1 MPFRTGNATFLPHK
15 FIPSATSKKNEK
27 FLIAHS
33 CLCGQQEYEH
43 SSDGGLYCCHKSRE
57 RSDAV
62 GRQRSVPPQ
71 PTPVGGLLHCRA
83 RWSEAT
89 SSERAASEAMRPAD
103 TSRQNPP
110 PSNRIAPHKSA
121 CKGRVLQG
129 RTQGSV
135 RLYSTEVVVPQ
146 QGARFARNFVRQ
158 GQPSARAIATRPLR
172 AISIMPM
179 SLTIF
184 IKLSICEAR
193 PEISTPSSLG
203 LTVTNLPLKISTS

>member
-1 MPFRTGNATFLPHK
+1 MRQAD
-15 FIPSATSKKNEK
+15 TSRQDI
-27 FLIAHS
+27 LLS
-33 CLCGQQEYEH
+33 QEPRAKRC
-43 SSDGGLYCCHKSRE
+43 D
-57 RSDAV
+57 
-62 GRQRSVPPQ
+62 P
-71 PTPVGGLLHCRA
+71 PTPVGSLPHRRA

-89 SSERAASEAMRPAD
+89 SSERAASEAMRQAD
-103 TSRQNPP
+103 TSRRSILPP
-110 PSNRIAPHKSA
+110 PRSIYPIAPRKSA
-121 CKGRVLQG
+121 SKGRVLQG
-129 RTQGSV
+129 ATRREPAS
-135 RLYSTEVVVPQ
+135 LYYAVPRCTTVLDPASLYYAVTSR
-146 QGARFARNFVRQ
+146 GRPAARREICRNFVRQ

>member
-1 MPFRTGNATFLPHK
+1 MRQADTSRQSILLPQEPRAK
-15 FIPSATSKKNEK
+15 R
-27 FLIAHS
+27 
-33 CLCGQQEYEH
+33 CG
-43 SSDGGLYCCHKSRE
+43 
-57 RSDAV
+57 
-62 GRQRSVPPQ
+62 P
-71 PTPVGGLLHCRA
+71 PTPVGSLPHRRA

-89 SSERAASEAMRPAD
+89 SSERAASEAMRLAD

-110 PSNRIAPHKSA
+110 PTNRIAPRKSA
-121 CKGRVLQG
+121 CKGRVFARANTRACTTVLDRSG
-129 RTQGSV
+129 R
-135 RLYSTEVVVPQ
+135 PA
-146 QGARFARNFVRQ
+146 ARREICRNFVRQ